1 MAAHQPTPGSQ
12 LDVMSLLL
20 QAGVAT
26 DRLLAVLDCN
36 GDLYLMRRLHSS
48 STGFSAAAAAARP
61 VTDSSTVAGV
71 ITAGG
76 LVAQGAASQQQQQQ
90 RRLVKL
96 ATNVTS
102 PPVWHDAAP
111 MLAAVVDGQLV
122 VWYYPGAAYVD
133 QQLLQAT
140 RCVISTDRCD
150 ERGYGRQPRVCV
162 ISALGLEHH
171 HTGRQSRAQYMVMCA
186 LAAAVRNCQCD
197 EAF

>member
-1 MAAHQPTPGSQ
+1 M
-12 LDVMSLLL
+12 LDS
-20 QAGVAT
+20 
-26 DRLLAVLDCN
+26 N

-48 STGFSAAAAAARP
+48 STGLSAAAAAAARP
-61 VTDSSTVAGV
+61 ATDSSTVAGV

-90 RRLVKL
+90 QRRLVKL

-102 PPVWHDAAP
+102 PPVWHDTAP

-140 RCVISTDRCD
+140 RCVISTERCD
-150 ERGYGRQPRVCV
+150 GRVCWT
-162 ISALGLEHH
+162 GL
-171 HTGRQSRAQYMVMCA
+171 
-186 LAAAVRNCQCD
+186 
-197 EAF
+197 